1 MNPIVLLKDLS
12 ILKGNRTVLDVGTK
26 DGAIAKRFADLGVDV
41 DTIDIHPLPEP
52 IEGVN
57 FEQIGV
63 DEFLEKNDK
72 HYDIVV
78 CRHVL
83 HLLPNPKEVIEKLNE
98 IAGIFFFTCFGPQD
112 DWADRVSILEHDE
125 VLEMFPKETVRH
137 RSEAFQYGTTYA
149 GDTKFW
155 HINTFVIKNT
165 Q

>member
-12 ILKGNRTVLDVGTK
+12 ILKGNKTVLDVGTK
-26 DGAIAKRFADLGVDV
+26 DGAIAKRFADLGMEV

-52 IEGVN
+52 IKGVN

-83 HLLPNPKEVIEKLNE
+83 HLLPNPKEVIRN
-98 IAGIFFFTCFGPQD
+98 
-112 DWADRVSILEHDE
+112 
-125 VLEMFPKETVRH
+125 
-137 RSEAFQYGTTYA
+137 
-149 GDTKFW
+149 
-155 HINTFVIKNT
+155 
-165 Q
+165 